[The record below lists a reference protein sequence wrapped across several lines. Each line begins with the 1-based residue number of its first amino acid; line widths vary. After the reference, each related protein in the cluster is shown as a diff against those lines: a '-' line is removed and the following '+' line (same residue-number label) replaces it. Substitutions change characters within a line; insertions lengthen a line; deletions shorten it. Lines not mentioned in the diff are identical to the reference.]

1 MAQKR
6 FNMEGGFITN
16 GDSQV
21 EGNLSVTG
29 SPTLIDHVTTKVYVD
44 TAIAGV
50 AGNNQGISGNGDL
63 FMSGHIIPTIDSDG
77 TTGYDLGSPAM
88 KWRDLYLSQ
97 GSLYIDGQKVIES
110 TGGTIVVQAD
120 PNQSLTTKVSG
131 TGVLTLDS
139 DTTVNI
145 AGTLQMATGMK
156 ITDQGGNAVVFG
168 DKVDLDNNQII
179 NVGTPTAAGH
189 VTTKGYVDQE
199 ISNVINGAP
208 GALDTL
214 NELANA
220 LGDDANFAGTITNE
234 LALKATIAYVDAQI
248 SGVNAGSTGATGA
261 TGATGP
267 QGEVGPAGSG
277 STGPQG
283 LQGIQGIQ
291 GIQGET
297 GADSVVAGPQGPAGA
312 QGPAGGSGSDGAA
325 GANGADGVA
334 GAAGADGADGVDGA
348 DGATGATGAQ
358 GVQGTSIVGETG
370 PTGATGP
377 AGADGADGSTYS
389 DTDVSTYLSG
399 NLNTTIV
406 PDTDATYDIGSAF
419 YKIRDLYLS
428 NNSLHIGDGT
438 LSNDG
443 SNNLLFNG
451 ADVMDYA
458 NVKNKPTTL
467 AGYGIIDGPV
477 AGPQGNA
484 GAAGSQ
490 GIQGNTG
497 TAGATGPAG
506 TAGAQGIQGIQGA
519 AGLGINFL
527 GQVATTGDLPTGSN
541 TQGDAYIVQ
550 ADDSLHVW
558 DGTSAWVSGGSIQG
572 PQGIQGVQGTAGAD
586 GAGGSGAAPVRVNF
600 IATAGQTTKT
610 GLTYTVGNID
620 CYVNGSKMMLGT
632 DFTAT
637 DSVSVTF
644 ASALEI
650 DDEVQLIMGTS
661 ASAAGGGSSVTA
673 YADLAA
679 IPTSGNTEGDMAFA
693 SDTKALY
700 VWDGTEWDRIFSGS
714 NESPDW
720 TTAPSDTLSLEI
732 DGTPTIKTVAA
743 TDPDGFPIV
752 YSYDTNPPNQTIATI
767 SNTGGAFTFTPSVSQ
782 VDEGEFTMRYKA
794 FDGVRTLSKSTIVS
808 LMFGPGATFN
818 ALFINTTSG
827 TIYEV
832 VGGADEANATDLQTA
847 ITAAQPGDII
857 YLKPAASGEGHFK
870 YIGDTGGGHNLWE
883 DKAFSFVGGGVDPTK
898 TFIWHNHN
906 GTTTNRDYP
915 IFANS
920 INATIAATL
929 PDTGSY
935 QQTAFNLTYHRHQS
949 TGTNYSNALTGSSSY
964 GGGMMLNCIIDLNG
978 GGFSWGYD
986 NTSSLL
992 HRRTFKNCTFL
1003 NGSNVGS
1010 YSGNSGSVRVID
1022 CAFSGGISTSVMTSV
1037 GTNVANVNVNGWKY
1051 DTRAIDLYAHYAFTA
1066 AGHMKNLSTRT
1077 SVNTLFN
1084 TWNEPD
1090 A

>member
-50 AGNNQGISGNGDL
+50 AGNQQGISGNGDL

-88 KWRDLYLSQ
+88 KWRDLYLSE

-110 TGGTIVVQAD
+110 NSGTIVVQAD

-139 DTTVNI
+139 DTTINM
-145 AGTLQMATGMK
+145 AATLQMATGMK

-168 DKVDLDNNQII
+168 DKIDLDNNQII
-179 NVGTPTAAGH
+179 NVGSPTAAGH

-199 ISNVINGAP
+199 ISNIINGAP

-220 LGDDANFAGTITNE
+220 LGDNANFASTMTNE

-267 QGEVGPAGSG
+267 AGPQGPAGSG
-277 STGPQG
+277 ATGP
-283 LQGIQGIQ
+283 QGIQGIQ
-291 GIQGET
+291 GVEGPQGIQGET
-297 GADSVVAGPQGPAGA
+297 GVAGPAGA
-312 QGPAGGSGSDGAA
+312 
-325 GANGADGVA
+325 
-334 GAAGADGADGVDGA
+334 
-348 DGATGATGAQ
+348 
-358 GVQGTSIVGETG
+358 QGTSIVGETG
-370 PTGATGP
+370 PAGSTGATGATGATGP
-377 AGADGADGSTYS
+377 AG
-389 DTDVSTYLSG
+389 
-399 NLNTTIV
+399 
-406 PDTDATYDIGSAF
+406 P
-419 YKIRDLYLS
+419 
-428 NNSLHIGDGT
+428 
-438 LSNDG
+438 
-443 SNNLLFNG
+443 
-451 ADVMDYA
+451 
-458 NVKNKPTTL
+458 
-467 AGYGIIDGPV
+467 
-477 AGPQGNA
+477 
-484 GAAGSQ
+484 
-490 GIQGNTG
+490 
-497 TAGATGPAG
+497 
-506 TAGAQGIQGIQGA
+506 
-519 AGLGINFL
+519 
-527 GQVATTGDLPTGSN
+527 
-541 TQGDAYIVQ
+541 
-550 ADDSLHVW
+550 
-558 DGTSAWVSGGSIQG
+558 
-572 PQGIQGVQGTAGAD
+572 AGAD

-650 DDEVQLIMGTS
+650 DDEVQLIMGTTG
-661 ASAAGGGSSVTA
+661 ASGGGSSVTA

-732 DGTPTIKTVAA
+732 DGTPTNETVAA

-767 SNTGGAFTFTPSVSQ
+767 SNTGGAFTFTPSVSLA
-782 VDEGEFTMRYKA
+782 DEGEFTMRYKA

-870 YIGDTGGGHNLWE
+870 YIGDTGVGHNLWE

-906 GTTTNRDYP
+906 GTTGNRDFP
-915 IFANS
+915 IFQSSSNGVALNGLAS
-920 INATIAATL
+920 T
-929 PDTGSY
+929 DSY
-935 QQTAFNLTYHRHQS
+935 QQITFNLTYHRHGTS
-949 TGTNYSNALTGSSSY
+949 GTNYSNSLAGTPAL

-978 GGFSWGYD
+978 GPFSWKYD
-986 NTSSLL
+986 NTNSQL

-1003 NGSNVGS
+1003 NYSGMVGS
-1010 YSGNSGSVRVID
+1010 YSGNSASLRVID
-1022 CAFSGGISTSVMTSV
+1022 CAFSGTVDGGYTSL
-1037 GTNVANVNVNGWKY
+1037 GTNVFSVNVNGWKY
-1051 DTRAIDLYAHYAFTA
+1051 DSTGLDLYAHYAFTI

-1077 SVNTLFN
+1077 SVNTLLD